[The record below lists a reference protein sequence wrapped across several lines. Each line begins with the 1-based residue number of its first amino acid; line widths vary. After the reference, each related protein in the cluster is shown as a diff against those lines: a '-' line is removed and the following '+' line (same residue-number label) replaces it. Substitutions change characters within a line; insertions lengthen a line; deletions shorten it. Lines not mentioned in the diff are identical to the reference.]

1 MSLLPVKGWLW
12 RLVTDEETRRFF
24 LILCVVFLIVG
35 LGLGCAKTVKG
46 PVGQGDKGVGLKVP
60 VLDLLRKD
68 TYSAGSLSPD
78 NIEPEQFNPAA
89 GEKDKAPESEPFT
102 RYDETVN

>member
-1 MSLLPVKGWLW
+1 VRGWLW
-12 RLVTDEETRRFF
+12 RLGSDLETPRFF
-24 LILCVVFLIVG
+24 LILCAVFLIAG

-60 VLDLLRKD
+60 VLDLLKKD
-68 TYSAGSLSPD
+68 TYSAESLSPD

-89 GEKDKAPESEPFT
+89 GEKDKAPQSEPFS
-102 RYDETVN
+102 RYDETMN